1 MEGWVLAKK
10 TVDIFMSS
18 TVLEFLIFQIVFYQ
32 EMAPA
37 STD

>member
-18 TVLEFLIFQIVFYQ
+18 TVLEFLIFVFYQ

>member
-1 MEGWVLAKK
+1 MANWVLAKK
-10 TVDIFMSS
+10 TVDIFITS
-18 TVLEFLIFQIVFYQ
+18 TVLEFLIFQIVFNQ

>member
-1 MEGWVLAKK
+1 MEGGVLTKK

-18 TVLEFLIFQIVFYQ
+18 TVLEFRIFQIVFYQ

>member
-1 MEGWVLAKK
+1 MEGWVLTKK